1 MHYPMESLVGE
12 GGMGVVYATRDAR
25 GTEAVLKRLH
35 RSLRSD
41 PASVQQF
48 IEEADLLS
56 RVRHHNVV
64 RVVDH
69 GRDDQGPF
77 LVMSRATGQTLS
89 AILDRDGAF
98 QPRRAFAI
106 ASQILAGVAAI
117 HGEGIVHG
125 DIKSSNVLLDDN
137 DRVTII
143 DFGLARQM
151 STTGSEST
159 LAWSRVIAGTPAYMA
174 PELVAGAAPSRA
186 TDTYAIGVIV
196 YEMLTGNTVFASS
209 SNILDAQRFEAAVA
223 PSQRVTGSCL
233 SPQVDRFVLRALEKV
248 PTDRFRSATE
258 MAQALDRLVASEWQ
272 ATTVVMER
280 TLPRS
285 SSSDAAQTIVDAL
298 DRAGQMIDARC
309 PERAIDLLEH
319 ATTEVDSP
327 DVWRVE
333 MVLAAL
339 YVSLGQ
345 RERGRDIVA
354 SAFAHARETR
364 CPNAIARTTALARR
378 LGVPT
383 TRPHRLARGSGRFE
397 V

>member
-1 MHYPMESLVGE
+1 MESLVGE
-12 GGMGVVYATRDAR
+12 GGMGVVYATRDAQ

-41 PASVQQF
+41 PVSVQQF
-48 IEEADLLS
+48 IEESDLLN

-69 GRDDQGPF
+69 GHDDQGPF
-77 LVMSRATGQTLS
+77 LVMTRATGQTLS
-89 AILDRDGAF
+89 AILDRDGAL

-106 ASQILAGVAAI
+106 ASQIIAGVAAI

-143 DFGLARQM
+143 DFGLARRM

-186 TDTYAIGVIV
+186 TDTYAIGVIL

-209 SNILDAQRFEAAVA
+209 SNILDAQRFEPAVA
-223 PSQRVTGSCL
+223 PSQRVSGSCL
-233 SPQVDRFVLRALEKV
+233 SQQVDRFVLRALEKV

-258 MAQALDRLVASEWQ
+258 MAQALDRLVATEWQ

-280 TLPRS
+280 TS
-285 SSSDAAQTIVDAL
+285 STNASEAAETIVDAL
-298 DRAGQMIDARC
+298 DDAGRMIDARR
-309 PERAIDLLEH
+309 PERAIELLEH
-319 ATTEVDSP
+319 ATSKVDSP
-327 DVWRVE
+327 DVWRIE

-339 YVSLGQ
+339 YVSLGH
-345 RERGRDIVA
+345 RERGREVAA

-364 CPNAIARTTALARR
+364 CAHAIARTTALARR
-378 LGVPT
+378 LGVPVT
-383 TRPHRLARGSGRFE
+383 GPRRFARGSGRFD